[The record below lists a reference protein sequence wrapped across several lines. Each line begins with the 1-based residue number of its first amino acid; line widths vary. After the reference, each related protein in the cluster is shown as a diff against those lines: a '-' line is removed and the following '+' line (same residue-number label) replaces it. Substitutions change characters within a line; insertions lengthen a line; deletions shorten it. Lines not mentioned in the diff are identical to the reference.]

1 VSGENCRRKT
11 RRTVRCQAWVAR
23 ISVAILIGGLL
34 LALTGPVCWAAGGGE
49 EGEREAHHEVHF
61 GKEMVFQIINFALLV
76 CLLVYVYR
84 KNSAGAFEKRSL
96 EVQTA
101 MEEAAKAKK
110 DAEDKYLEYQARIA
124 QLDEEITKILDLS
137 KEDAEKEKASI
148 LEEAQRQS
156 EKIVQQAELTA
167 KHEVVLAKHELR
179 KEAAELAA
187 GMAAEAMKQAMT
199 PEDQRKWVQAYIDKI
214 GEVQ

>member
-1 VSGENCRRKT
+1 MSGENCRRKT
-11 RRTVRCQAWVAR
+11 KRTVRCQAWVAR

-49 EGEREAHHEVHF
+49 EGEHEAHHEVHF

-101 MEEAAKAKK
+101 MEEAGKAKK
-110 DAEDKYLEYQARIA
+110 AAEDKYLEYQTRIA
-124 QLDEEITKILDLS
+124 QLDDEIGKILELAKGDAA
-137 KEDAEKEKASI
+137 KERESI
-148 LEEAQRQS
+148 VEEAKKQS

-167 KHEVVLAKHELR
+167 KHEVVLAKQELR
-179 KEAAELAA
+179 NEAAELAA
-187 GMAAEAMKQAMT
+187 QLAADAVMKAAT
-199 PEDQRKWVQAYIDKI
+199 PDDQRNWVKTYIDKI

>member
-1 VSGENCRRKT
+1 MKT
-11 RRTVRCQAWVAR
+11 WIV
-23 ISVAILIGGLL
+23 ILAGGLIL
-34 LALTGPVCWAAGGGE
+34 GLAGPVCWAASGAE
-49 EGEREAHHEVHF
+49 EGHHEAHHEVHF
-61 GKEMVFQIINFALLV
+61 GKEMIFQIINFILLV
-76 CLLVYVYR
+76 CLLLYVYR
-84 KNSAGAFEKRSL
+84 KNSSGAFEKRSV
-96 EVQTA
+96 EIQGA

-124 QLDEEITKILDLS
+124 QLDEEISKILDLS
-137 KEDAEKEKASI
+137 KEDGEREKASI
-148 LEEAQRQS
+148 IEEAKRQS
-156 EKIVQQAELTA
+156 ERIIEQAELTA

-187 GMAAEAMKQAMT
+187 EMAAEAIKKATT